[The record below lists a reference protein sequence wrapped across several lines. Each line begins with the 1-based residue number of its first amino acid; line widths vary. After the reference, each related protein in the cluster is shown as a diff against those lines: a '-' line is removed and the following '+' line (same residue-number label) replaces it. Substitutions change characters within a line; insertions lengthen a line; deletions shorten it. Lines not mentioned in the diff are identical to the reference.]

1 MRAAARTDLA
11 RLFLRPTAARCL
23 TRGREGEKREPRPS
37 GKIPSVARP
46 GKLSTGFHASDFSRP
61 KRQNAIAPRA
71 VWRSSE
77 NARQIDRGCQ
87 RRFTP
92 NDNLI
97 HRRPESEREEEGGR
111 RDPGAQTRVSRSLS
125 LSLSPAAGRVPLSR
139 SGIWI
144 KEAHSGGLPARRDTR
159 GKRLSK
165 AGINY
170 LSLYRPL
177 PYPPPPPPPRR
188 AK

>member
-125 LSLSPAAGRVPLSR
+125 LSLSLSLSR
-139 SGIWI
+139 GRSRSPFSIWN
-144 KEAHSGGLPARRDTR
+144 LD
-159 GKRLSK
+159 
-165 AGINY
+165 
-170 LSLYRPL
+170 
-177 PYPPPPPPPRR
+177 
-188 AK
+188 